1 MSRAIEQQHEHH
13 LQHLN
18 NATSTMANNTMNEKH
33 NEQCQC
39 KTMSN
44 LYSRIYQKHYTH
56 TNIDFDQYLCIG
68 YIYNFVA

>member
-33 NEQCQC
+33 NELVPMQ
-39 KTMSN
+39 N
-44 LYSRIYQKHYTH
+44 HE
-56 TNIDFDQYLCIG
+56 
-68 YIYNFVA
+68 